1 VRLIALLVLASAL
14 VSCGSRALAPQSA
27 GAVTAIGETDGVRL
41 RLDLDRA
48 AFRPGEVVW
57 ATVTIENT
65 NEHPI
70 TWIGGGCDVPGRVTA
85 VVPAIAEYGRNWSE
99 YLLAELKKR
108 LVIGVT
114 SSGWVPLIDEESWDL
129 RDRGGR
135 VCTADI
141 RPVAMAARTK
151 VVSRFAWDG
160 MLRPGAPAP
169 SGRVDI
175 TAALEMDDQ
184 RLMVG
189 KSVSATA
196 PLDLTG
202 GTATRVSPAQAV
214 DAAFEEGRLTAWVR
228 THARPDSYG
237 QQTAYDVDGTV
248 EIDGDIWVIKAF
260 RKGSVSAGGQIE
272 VRVDARDATVRSV
285 GIH

>member
-1 VRLIALLVLASAL
+1 MLASAL
-14 VSCGSRALAPQSA
+14 VSCGSRALGPASA
-27 GAVTAIGETDGVRL
+27 GAVTAIGQIDGVTL

-48 AFRPGEVVW
+48 TVRPGEVVW

-65 NEHPI
+65 NDHPI
-70 TWIGGGCDVPGRVTA
+70 DWIGGGCDVPGRVTA
-85 VVPAIAEYGRNWSE
+85 VVPAIADYGRNQSE

-114 SSGWVPLIDEESWDL
+114 SSGWVPFLDEASWNL

-135 VCTADI
+135 ICTADI
-141 RPVAMAARTK
+141 RAVTMAARAK
-151 VVSRFAWDG
+151 VVSRFAWEG

-169 SGRVDI
+169 SGSVNV
-175 TAALEMDDQ
+175 TAALEMNDYQ
-184 RLMVG
+184 RMVG

-196 PLDLTG
+196 PLEITG
-202 GTATRVSPAQAV
+202 GAATRVSPAQAV
-214 DAAFEEGRLTAWVR
+214 DAAFDEGRFTAWVR
-228 THARPDSYG
+228 SHARPDNYG

-248 EIDGDIWVIKAF
+248 QIDGDVWVITAF
-260 RKGSVSAGGQIE
+260 RKASVSAPSGIE

-285 GIH
+285 NIN